1 MRGRRTGQVKVG
13 VVAGLEKN
21 KRIYVS
27 VSQVRQA
34 ATGLVD
40 APDRKWNSPKA
51 YLGQALVQF
60 EQGVPAG

>member
-1 MRGRRTGQVKVG
+1 MRGRRPGQVKVG
-13 VVAGLEKN
+13 VAAGLEKN

-27 VSQVRQA
+27 VSQLRQA

-40 APDRKWNSPKA
+40 DPNRKWTSPKA

-60 EQGVPAG
+60 EQGVSAG